1 MPPAE
6 TSAFFPIRVVSNE
19 TGVNAITLRAWERR
33 YGLLTPKRTEKGH
46 RLYTEQD
53 IALIKKVVTLLDRGI
68 PISQAKAIIDSGADQ
83 TSRSGQNGE
92 PSQWHQ
98 YLEQLSQAT
107 ESFDSAQL
115 QSTLDEVSQFFPT
128 DIAFRF
134 LLVPFYERLCKRP
147 ESPLNTAQL
156 SFFAGALKGRLCS
169 LLYQPHEKAS
179 LPSLVMADMSA
190 SADPALLLTGVLLQ
204 PMGIQGIW
212 LAGCSEV
219 KTLSSLLNEERWQA
233 ALLQLPAHPDEDQLN
248 ALQQMASETGKLLF
262 CNGHD
267 SSVADRL
274 RQHGMIP
281 LSGDLQKD
289 ALTIRDV
296 VTHINE

>member
-83 TSRSGQNGE
+83 SPRTAQSGE
-92 PSQWHQ
+92 PSQWVQ
-98 YLEQLSQAT
+98 YPEQTTNTT
-107 ESFDSAQL
+107 ERLPVSCEQN
-115 QSTLDEVSQFFPT
+115 TLDEVSQFFPT

-134 LLVPFYERLCKRP
+134 LLVPFYERLCKQP
-147 ESPLNTAQL
+147 PSAQNTAQL

-169 LLYQPHEKAS
+169 LLYQSQETGKQT
-179 LPSLVMADMSA
+179 SLVMADLSG

-212 LAGCSEV
+212 LAGVSETA
-219 KTLSSLLNEERWQA
+219 TLSHLLSQTRWQA
-233 ALLQLPAHPDEDQLN
+233 ALLQLPALPDENLLN
-248 ALQQMASETGKLLF
+248 TLRKMASETGKLLF

-267 SSVADRL
+267 NSMADSVRA
-274 RQHGMIP
+274 HGMIP

>member
-68 PISQAKAIIDSGADQ
+68 PISQAKAIIDSGAEQ
-83 TSRSGQNGE
+83 SSRAGQNGE

-107 ESFDSAQL
+107 ESFDSAKL
-115 QSTLDEVSQFFPT
+115 QMTLDEVSQFFPT

-134 LLVPFYERLCKRP
+134 LLMPFYERLCKQP

-156 SFFAGALKGRLCS
+156 SFFAGALKGRLCA
-169 LLYQPHEKAS
+169 LLYQPQDKAA
-179 LPSLVMADMSA
+179 LPSLVMADMTG

-204 PMGIQGIW
+204 SMGIQGIW
-212 LAGCSEV
+212 LAGCSEAD
-219 KTLSSLLNEERWQA
+219 TISSLLNQQRWQA
-233 ALLQLPAHPDEDQLN
+233 ALLQLPSHPSEDQMN
-248 ALQQMASETGKLLF
+248 TLQKMASETGKLLF

-267 SSVADRL
+267 SSVADSL